1 MGLDVYVVQMLSF
14 FWEKTSLFP
23 VPCLSSELLGCSFH
37 WFYDALLEY
46 SASPVGLDRFDPFYS
61 SWKGFHDAGF
71 QKALAE
77 TACWKYV
84 DFFILDKNY
93 QGREVDWK

>member
-1 MGLDVYVVQMLSF
+1 MFSNCNWPYGFGCVCCPDAL

-23 VPCLSSELLGCSFH
+23 VPCLSSELVGCSFH
-37 WFYDALLEY
+37 WFYDALHGY

-71 QKALAE
+71 QEAVAE
-77 TACWKYV
+77 TAC
-84 DFFILDKNY
+84 
-93 QGREVDWK
+93 